1 MDQDNGIRRQE
12 DRGIKICVD
21 LRKFIDVYLHDSFH
35 KPFTYDVMKNVGFKR
50 LTRLHMEY

>member
-35 KPFTYDVMKNVGFKR
+35 TPFTYDVMKNVGFKR